1 MDNVQPDQTTA
12 GEEAA
17 GRPEHQRSSKDTI
30 SDQARNCSAPAGQK
44 PALNRLKNNGT
55 SKNNPKLGFAHSVEA
70 NCYSCA
76 DSALSGESHL
86 DLYAGQRR
94 DQHSTPPITNVAFG
108 RRQPAGARSDHRRCG
123 NPLSNGQKAADPDS
137 RNTSATV
144 VESTDD
150 HMTRLRTVGRSRIN
164 LNQAVNGVDDRYL
177 TTARPF
183 IETPN

>member
-55 SKNNPKLGFAHSVEA
+55 SKNNPKLGFARSVEA

-76 DSALSGESHL
+76 DSALPGESRLDHL
-86 DLYAGQRR
+86 KDNDVTDIQHRPLQVSPLAGDSQ
-94 DQHSTPPITNVAFG
+94 QAPGLITGVVG
-108 RRQPAGARSDHRRCG
+108 T
-123 NPLSNGQKAADPDS
+123 PLSNDQKAADPDS